1 MKRNTLPN
9 PHSRAEVLRA
19 RRKYTEQ
26 VVFAVIF
33 TVVELWAIVA
43 VVVLLDDNGV
53 LAVAVSIVLSASL
66 MALWDTWRTLLM
78 FGRALRAWLP
88 EALPAADEKADEKR
102 EPERPPTSLLRL

>member
-1 MKRNTLPN
+1 MKRNSLPD
-9 PHSRAEVLRA
+9 PTSRSEVLRA

-43 VVVLLDDNGV
+43 VVVLLDDHGV
-53 LAVAVSIVLSASL
+53 LAVAVSIVLSAAL
-66 MALWDTWRTLLM
+66 IALWDIWRTLLM

-88 EALPAADEKADEKR
+88 ETLPAAEEEV
-102 EPERPPTSLLRL
+102 EPDRSPSSLLRL

>member
-1 MKRNTLPN
+1 MKRNSLPD
-9 PHSRAEVLRA
+9 PTSRAEVLRA

-43 VVVLLDDNGV
+43 VIVLLDDHGV
-53 LAVAVSIVLSASL
+53 LAVAVSIVLSAAL
-66 MALWDTWRTLLM
+66 IALWDTWRTLLR

-88 EALPAADEKADEKR
+88 EALPAEDADR
-102 EPERPPTSLLRL
+102 EPDRPATSLLRL